1 MRKRREEDRAVWQ
14 REREE
19 MQRQVNMCWEEDR
32 AVWQREREEFQGASK
47 HMHRQA
53 ATRGP
58 SIIQCQGTRATRSA
72 KSRKGQGVAGGDAQE
87 KRGGEGS
94 MAEREG
100 RDSAASKQAAQ
111 IIARGSPLK
120 RATG

>member
-19 MQRQVNMCWEEDR
+19 MQRQLNMCREEDR
-32 AVWQREREEFQGASK
+32 AVWQREREEFQVASK

-58 SIIQCQGTRATRSA
+58 SIS
-72 KSRKGQGVAGGDAQE
+72 
-87 KRGGEGS
+87 
-94 MAEREG
+94 
-100 RDSAASKQAAQ
+100 
-111 IIARGSPLK
+111 
-120 RATG
+120 